1 MRYIIRRERIFQ
13 DTCFVR
19 LQPKRHVHVRPRLR
33 MRHAGARVASETE
46 TIDNSKHVEWR
57 ARSDDADVQLVMD
70 SYIQAPIIYDSMS

>member
-1 MRYIIRRERIFQ
+1 
-13 DTCFVR
+13 
-19 LQPKRHVHVRPRLR
+19 